1 MSRERIM
8 LTQAIPAVQ
17 QLRRV
22 QGFDPLRFLKRNA
35 NGGIELEPRYQRLW
49 FRLACPDG
57 KMLLNRL
64 RVTDQIAV
72 YEAQVFLS
80 REDNQPITNFTAA
93 VEKAQA
99 PAGRYVQAAQDEA
112 LKTALDNAGFG
123 IQLCEINPSAA
134 VDAQADGKQEVATD
148 TVNRQETAP
157 AVNRA
162 AAPQREASVGENHP
176 VQAVPTPQEVQ
187 PQEEAKT
194 PNVNQ
199 QEVHT
204 TQQTESV
211 SDAMSLLQALSG
223 GTAASEPDPVRLT
236 WNPNYKGIDDWQ
248 LALRRKEQKMKE
260 DPGMTFKEQYL
271 NGLCGLE
278 MLEAC
283 KEKWHAM
290 KVDSISLR
298 DYLGLTEQEYDAY
311 LQTDPGV
318 SFQKLLDSQ
327 RKMQRFRV
335 YQLDLEH
342 GETRAFAFGGIDALH
357 KAGFQQPPA
366 AEYTLVYDGELTCP
380 VGQDECDILERIF
393 ARYNQAF
400 PPDYRGRSIAPS
412 DVLELYDE
420 SERRYFYCDMAGFL
434 QVKFSPALAKK
445 A

>member
-64 RVTDQIAV
+64 RITDQIAV

-80 REDNQPITNFTAA
+80 REDNQPIANFTAA

-99 PAGRYVQAAQDEA
+99 PAGRYVQAAQDAA

-134 VDAQADGKQEVATD
+134 VDVQADGKQEVATGA
-148 TVNRQETAP
+148 VNRQETAP
-157 AVNRA
+157 AANRA
-162 AAPQREASVGENHP
+162 TAPQRETSVGENHP

-187 PQEEAKT
+187 PQEVAKT

-199 QEVHT
+199 QEVQT

-223 GTAASEPDPVRLT
+223 GTAASEPDPVMPQKAQEVPSETAEPAVMERAETARTLKPVMADMPAAAST
-236 WNPNYKGIDDWQ
+236 AAAPKYSDDMTVDEILSLMTEEEAAEMVVTTGVNKGWTMAQ
-248 LALRRKEQKMKE
+248 VSEQR
-260 DPGMTFKEQYL
+260 P
-271 NGLCGLE
+271 
-278 MLEAC
+278 
-283 KEKWHAM
+283 
-290 KVDSISLR
+290 SSLK
-298 DYLGLTEQEYDAY
+298 YYAY
-311 LQTDPGV
+311 LCEDCGNIM
-318 SFQKLLDSQ
+318 KAAAMLLMGGSQ
-327 RKMQRFRV
+327 
-335 YQLDLEH
+335 QL
-342 GETRAFAFGGIDALH
+342 
-357 KAGFQQPPA
+357 KA
-366 AEYTLVYDGELTCP
+366 
-380 VGQDECDILERIF
+380 
-393 ARYNQAF
+393 
-400 PPDYRGRSIAPS
+400 S
-412 DVLELYDE
+412 
-420 SERRYFYCDMAGFL
+420 
-434 QVKFSPALAKK
+434 
-445 A
+445 

>member
-64 RVTDQIAV
+64 QITDQIAV

-123 IQLCEINPSAA
+123 IQLCEITPSAT
-134 VDAQADGKQEVATD
+134 VDAQADGKQEVATGA
-148 TVNRQETAP
+148 VNRQETAP
-157 AVNRA
+157 AVNRTT
-162 AAPQREASVGENHP
+162 APQRETSVGENHP

-187 PQEEAKT
+187 PQEAAKM
-194 PNVNQ
+194 PSANQ
-199 QEVHT
+199 QVVPP

-223 GTAASEPDPVRLT
+223 GTAASEPDPVMPQKAQEVPSEPAEPAVTERAETAQTVKPVVVDMPAAATPKYSDDMTVDEILSLMT
-236 WNPNYKGIDDWQ
+236 EEEAAELVVTTGVNKGWTMAQ
-248 LALRRKEQKMKE
+248 VSEQR
-260 DPGMTFKEQYL
+260 P
-271 NGLCGLE
+271 
-278 MLEAC
+278 
-283 KEKWHAM
+283 
-290 KVDSISLR
+290 SSLK
-298 DYLGLTEQEYDAY
+298 YYAY
-311 LQTDPGV
+311 LCEDCGNIM
-318 SFQKLLDSQ
+318 KAAAMLLMGGSQ
-327 RKMQRFRV
+327 
-335 YQLDLEH
+335 QL
-342 GETRAFAFGGIDALH
+342 
-357 KAGFQQPPA
+357 KA
-366 AEYTLVYDGELTCP
+366 
-380 VGQDECDILERIF
+380 
-393 ARYNQAF
+393 
-400 PPDYRGRSIAPS
+400 S
-412 DVLELYDE
+412 
-420 SERRYFYCDMAGFL
+420 
-434 QVKFSPALAKK
+434 
-445 A
+445 

>member
-64 RVTDQIAV
+64 QITDQIAV

-123 IQLCEINPSAA
+123 IQLCEITPSAT
-134 VDAQADGKQEVATD
+134 VDAQADGKQEVATG

-157 AVNRA
+157 AVRT
-162 AAPQREASVGENHP
+162 AAPQRETSVGENHL

-187 PQEEAKT
+187 PQEAAKT
-194 PNVNQ
+194 PSANQ
-199 QEVHT
+199 QVVPPA
-204 TQQTESV
+204 QQAESV

-223 GTAASEPDPVRLT
+223 GAEASEPDPVMPQKAQEISSETAESAVTERAETARTLKPVVVDMPAAAST
-236 WNPNYKGIDDWQ
+236 AAAPKYSDDMTVDEILSLMTEEEAAELVVTTGVNKGWTMAQ
-248 LALRRKEQKMKE
+248 VSEQR
-260 DPGMTFKEQYL
+260 P
-271 NGLCGLE
+271 
-278 MLEAC
+278 
-283 KEKWHAM
+283 
-290 KVDSISLR
+290 SSLK
-298 DYLGLTEQEYDAY
+298 YYAY
-311 LQTDPGV
+311 LCEDCGNIM
-318 SFQKLLDSQ
+318 KAAAMLLMGGSQ
-327 RKMQRFRV
+327 
-335 YQLDLEH
+335 QL
-342 GETRAFAFGGIDALH
+342 
-357 KAGFQQPPA
+357 KA
-366 AEYTLVYDGELTCP
+366 
-380 VGQDECDILERIF
+380 
-393 ARYNQAF
+393 
-400 PPDYRGRSIAPS
+400 S
-412 DVLELYDE
+412 
-420 SERRYFYCDMAGFL
+420 
-434 QVKFSPALAKK
+434 
-445 A
+445 

>member
-64 RVTDQIAV
+64 RITDQIAV

-99 PAGRYVQAAQDEA
+99 PAGRYVQAAQDAA

-134 VDAQADGKQEVATD
+134 VDAQADGKQEVATGA
-148 TVNRQETAP
+148 VNRQETAP
-157 AVNRA
+157 AVNGA
-162 AAPQREASVGENHP
+162 AAPQREDPIGENHP
-176 VQAVPTPQEVQ
+176 VQAVPTPQGVQ
-187 PQEEAKT
+187 PQEAAKT

-204 TQQTESV
+204 AQQTESV

-223 GTAASEPDPVRLT
+223 GTEASEPDSPSLPVAQLIFPVRIRGEALSCHRVVV
-236 WNPNYKGIDDWQ
+236 GGFSVHFAIGAE
-248 LALRRKEQKMKE
+248 LAVL
-260 DPGMTFKEQYL
+260 DHLF
-271 NGLCGLE
+271 
-278 MLEAC
+278 
-283 KEKWHAM
+283 
-290 KVDSISLR
+290 
-298 DYLGLTEQEYDAY
+298 
-311 LQTDPGV
+311 
-318 SFQKLLDSQ
+318 KLLLIL
-327 RKMQRFRV
+327 FRLLF
-335 YQLDLEH
+335 QLLQLILRSPRIGGALDVAFVPVPASRG
-342 GETRAFAFGGIDALH
+342 GE
-357 KAGFQQPPA
+357 
-366 AEYTLVYDGELTCP
+366 V
-380 VGQDECDILERIF
+380 DILIVNTAEFI
-393 ARYNQAF
+393 
-400 PPDYRGRSIAPS
+400 
-412 DVLELYDE
+412 V
-420 SERRYFYCDMAGFL
+420 RRDGF
-434 QVKFSPALAKK
+434 VFVVEAA

>member
-22 QGFDPLRFLKRNA
+22 QGFDPLRFLKRNV

-64 RVTDQIAV
+64 RITDQIAV

-80 REDNQPITNFTAA
+80 REDNQPIANFTAA

-99 PAGRYVQAAQDEA
+99 PAGRYVQAAQDAA

-134 VDAQADGKQEVATD
+134 VDAQADGKQEVATG

-157 AVNRA
+157 AANGA
-162 AAPQREASVGENHP
+162 AAPQREDPIGESHP
-176 VQAVPTPQEVQ
+176 VQAVPTLQEVQ
-187 PQEEAKT
+187 PQEAAKT

-223 GTAASEPDPVRLT
+223 GAEASEPDPVMPQKAQAVPSETAEPAVTERAET
-236 WNPNYKGIDDWQ
+236 AQMVKPNVVDMPAAASTASAPKYSDDMTVDEILSLMTEEEAAELVVTTGVNKGWTMAQ
-248 LALRRKEQKMKE
+248 VSEQR
-260 DPGMTFKEQYL
+260 P
-271 NGLCGLE
+271 
-278 MLEAC
+278 
-283 KEKWHAM
+283 
-290 KVDSISLR
+290 SSLK
-298 DYLGLTEQEYDAY
+298 YYAY
-311 LQTDPGV
+311 LCEDCGNIM
-318 SFQKLLDSQ
+318 KAAAMLLMGGSQ
-327 RKMQRFRV
+327 
-335 YQLDLEH
+335 QL
-342 GETRAFAFGGIDALH
+342 
-357 KAGFQQPPA
+357 KA
-366 AEYTLVYDGELTCP
+366 
-380 VGQDECDILERIF
+380 
-393 ARYNQAF
+393 
-400 PPDYRGRSIAPS
+400 S
-412 DVLELYDE
+412 
-420 SERRYFYCDMAGFL
+420 
-434 QVKFSPALAKK
+434 
-445 A
+445 

>member
-93 VEKAQA
+93 VEKTQA

-134 VDAQADGKQEVATD
+134 VDVQADGKQEVATGA
-148 TVNRQETAP
+148 VNRQETAP
-157 AVNRA
+157 AVRTTV
-162 AAPQREASVGENHP
+162 PQRETSVGENHP

-187 PQEEAKT
+187 PQEAAKT
-194 PNVNQ
+194 PSANQ
-199 QEVHT
+199 QVVPPA
-204 TQQTESV
+204 QQAESV

-223 GTAASEPDPVRLT
+223 GTAASEPDPVMPQKAQEVPSETAEPAVMERGETAQTVKPVVVDMPAAASTAAAPKYSDDMTVDEILSLMT
-236 WNPNYKGIDDWQ
+236 EEEAAELVVTTGVNKGWTMAQ
-248 LALRRKEQKMKE
+248 VSEQR
-260 DPGMTFKEQYL
+260 P
-271 NGLCGLE
+271 
-278 MLEAC
+278 
-283 KEKWHAM
+283 
-290 KVDSISLR
+290 SSLK
-298 DYLGLTEQEYDAY
+298 YYAY
-311 LQTDPGV
+311 LCEDCGNIV
-318 SFQKLLDSQ
+318 KAAAMLLMGGSQ
-327 RKMQRFRV
+327 
-335 YQLDLEH
+335 QL
-342 GETRAFAFGGIDALH
+342 
-357 KAGFQQPPA
+357 KA
-366 AEYTLVYDGELTCP
+366 
-380 VGQDECDILERIF
+380 
-393 ARYNQAF
+393 
-400 PPDYRGRSIAPS
+400 S
-412 DVLELYDE
+412 
-420 SERRYFYCDMAGFL
+420 
-434 QVKFSPALAKK
+434 
-445 A
+445 

>member
-64 RVTDQIAV
+64 RITDQIAV

-123 IQLCEINPSAA
+123 IQLCEINPSAV
-134 VDAQADGKQEVATD
+134 VDAQADGKQEVATGA
-148 TVNRQETAP
+148 VNRQETAP
-157 AVNRA
+157 AVNRT
-162 AAPQREASVGENHP
+162 AAPQRETSVGENHL

-187 PQEEAKT
+187 PQEAAKT

-199 QEVHT
+199 QVVPPA
-204 TQQTESV
+204 QQTESV

-223 GTAASEPDPVRLT
+223 GAAASEPDSVMPQKAQAVPSETAEPAVTERAETAQAEQPVVVDMPTAAAPKYSDDMTVDEILSLMT
-236 WNPNYKGIDDWQ
+236 EEEAAELVVTTGVNKGWTMAQ
-248 LALRRKEQKMKE
+248 VSEQR
-260 DPGMTFKEQYL
+260 P
-271 NGLCGLE
+271 
-278 MLEAC
+278 
-283 KEKWHAM
+283 
-290 KVDSISLR
+290 SSLK
-298 DYLGLTEQEYDAY
+298 YYAY
-311 LQTDPGV
+311 LCEDCGNIM
-318 SFQKLLDSQ
+318 KAAAMLLMGGSQ
-327 RKMQRFRV
+327 
-335 YQLDLEH
+335 QL
-342 GETRAFAFGGIDALH
+342 
-357 KAGFQQPPA
+357 KA
-366 AEYTLVYDGELTCP
+366 
-380 VGQDECDILERIF
+380 
-393 ARYNQAF
+393 
-400 PPDYRGRSIAPS
+400 S
-412 DVLELYDE
+412 
-420 SERRYFYCDMAGFL
+420 
-434 QVKFSPALAKK
+434 
-445 A
+445 

>member
-93 VEKAQA
+93 VEKTQA

-134 VDAQADGKQEVATD
+134 VDAQADGKQEVATGA
-148 TVNRQETAP
+148 VNRQETAL
-157 AVNRA
+157 AVNRT
-162 AAPQREASVGENHP
+162 AAPQRETSVGENHP

-187 PQEEAKT
+187 PQEAAKT
-194 PNVNQ
+194 PSANQ
-199 QEVHT
+199 QVVPPA
-204 TQQTESV
+204 QQAESV

-223 GTAASEPDPVRLT
+223 GTAASEPDPVMPQKAQEVPSETAEPAVMERAETARTLKPVMVAAAST
-236 WNPNYKGIDDWQ
+236 AAAPKYSDDMTVDEILSLMTEEEAAEMVVTTGVNKGWTMAQ
-248 LALRRKEQKMKE
+248 VSEQR
-260 DPGMTFKEQYL
+260 P
-271 NGLCGLE
+271 
-278 MLEAC
+278 
-283 KEKWHAM
+283 
-290 KVDSISLR
+290 SSLK
-298 DYLGLTEQEYDAY
+298 YYAY
-311 LQTDPGV
+311 LCEDCGNIM
-318 SFQKLLDSQ
+318 KAAAMLLMGGSQ
-327 RKMQRFRV
+327 
-335 YQLDLEH
+335 QL
-342 GETRAFAFGGIDALH
+342 
-357 KAGFQQPPA
+357 KA
-366 AEYTLVYDGELTCP
+366 
-380 VGQDECDILERIF
+380 
-393 ARYNQAF
+393 
-400 PPDYRGRSIAPS
+400 S
-412 DVLELYDE
+412 
-420 SERRYFYCDMAGFL
+420 
-434 QVKFSPALAKK
+434 
-445 A
+445 

>member
-64 RVTDQIAV
+64 QITDQIAV

-80 REDNQPITNFTAA
+80 REDNQPIANFTAA

-123 IQLCEINPSAA
+123 IQLCEITPSAT
-134 VDAQADGKQEVATD
+134 VDAQADGKQEVATG
-148 TVNRQETAP
+148 TVNRQETAL
-157 AVNRA
+157 AVNGA
-162 AAPQREASVGENHP
+162 AAPQREDPIGENHP

-187 PQEEAKT
+187 PQEAAKT

-199 QEVHT
+199 QVVPP

-223 GTAASEPDPVRLT
+223 GAAASEPDPVMSQKAQEISSETAEPAVTERAETAQTVKSVVVDMPAAASTEAAPKYSDDMTVDEILSLMT
-236 WNPNYKGIDDWQ
+236 EEEAAELVVTTGVNKGWTMAQ
-248 LALRRKEQKMKE
+248 VSEQR
-260 DPGMTFKEQYL
+260 P
-271 NGLCGLE
+271 
-278 MLEAC
+278 
-283 KEKWHAM
+283 
-290 KVDSISLR
+290 SSLK
-298 DYLGLTEQEYDAY
+298 YYAY
-311 LQTDPGV
+311 LCEDCGNIM
-318 SFQKLLDSQ
+318 KAAAMLLMGGSQ
-327 RKMQRFRV
+327 
-335 YQLDLEH
+335 QL
-342 GETRAFAFGGIDALH
+342 
-357 KAGFQQPPA
+357 KA
-366 AEYTLVYDGELTCP
+366 
-380 VGQDECDILERIF
+380 
-393 ARYNQAF
+393 
-400 PPDYRGRSIAPS
+400 S
-412 DVLELYDE
+412 
-420 SERRYFYCDMAGFL
+420 
-434 QVKFSPALAKK
+434 
-445 A
+445 